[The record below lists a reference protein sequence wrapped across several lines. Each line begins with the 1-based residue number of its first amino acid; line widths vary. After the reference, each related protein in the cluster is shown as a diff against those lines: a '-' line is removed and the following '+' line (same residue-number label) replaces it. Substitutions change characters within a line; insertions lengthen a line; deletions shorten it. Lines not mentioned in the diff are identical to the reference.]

1 MRYLIYTI
9 LALFLSSSLMTEDS
23 FARSKRKKKS
33 QKRSQTSSKSRS
45 KKTVRV
51 NKDDERF
58 DKIKTAYRKGT
69 ISKSQLWQELQYFE
83 NSSSRLSQDNEL
95 KLLQLQAIMMKTEGY
110 PILSSLYATEA
121 LKNGKKSTYKETQA
135 AWMLLAEASRD
146 YPIQNLLEQT
156 AEDLKVKSP
165 PPGFG
170 NNWFYYE
177 GNASYA
183 DQNYKEAIEY
193 YKKIKINDRYFLSAR
208 YQMGNVFFAN
218 NDLENATLAFKTML
232 NSVSQTLAP
241 ISDLEQKELSNYA
254 KIALARVFYQQ
265 KKFKSAIK
273 FYRAVDRDSPLF
285 YDSLFEQSWAFF
297 MAGYPNHALGALHGV
312 ESPFFDKVFNPE
324 ASVLRAIT
332 YYWMCR
338 YEDSRTALADFTD
351 RHSDAVESL
360 SEFLDRKRLR
370 PETAYQLFENYAL
383 GVSSSSL
390 GIPKNVLESASST
403 ESMNLLR
410 KQYAAVVEETD
421 KIDSRGIF
429 NQKKNLRAEK
439 LLRTQVKNLKNEI
452 GKQFIVELKG
462 LKDQFERLYEQS
474 QFLYVEL
481 LMSEKEQLLGRELH
495 ASSKLDK
502 VTRRK
507 KIIGWGKDNQA
518 WGNNGLNEFWWDEVG
533 FYIYNIQPMCNTH

>member
-9 LALFLSSSLMTEDS
+9 LAFFLSSNILIEDS
-23 FARSKRKKKS
+23 FARSKRKNKS
-33 QKRSQTSSKSRS
+33 SKRSHSSIKKRS
-45 KKTVRV
+45 KKLSM
-51 NKDDERF
+51 NKDDNRF
-58 DKIKTAYRKGT
+58 DKIKTAYRKGK
-69 ISKSQLWQELQYFE
+69 ISKPQLWKELQYFE
-83 NSSSRLSQDNEL
+83 NSSNKLSNSNDL

-110 PILSSLYATEA
+110 PILSSLYAVEA
-121 LKNGKKSTYKETQA
+121 LKNGKKASYKDTQA
-135 AWMLLAEASRD
+135 AWTLLAETSRN

-156 AEDLKVKSP
+156 AQSLKVKSA

-183 DQNYKEAIEY
+183 DKHYKKALEY
-193 YKKIKINDRYFLSAR
+193 YKKIKINDRHFLSAR
-208 YQMGNVFFAN
+208 YQMGNIFFAKDDLN
-218 NDLENATLAFKTML
+218 NAILSFKTML

-241 ISDLEQKELSNYA
+241 ISATEQKELSNYA

-273 FYRAVDRDSPLF
+273 FYRSVDRDSTLF
-285 YDSLFEQSWAFF
+285 YDALFEQSWAFF
-297 MAGYPNHALGALHGV
+297 MGGYPNHALGALHGT

-351 RHSDAVESL
+351 RHSEAVESL

-390 GIPKNVLESASST
+390 GIPKNVLDSASST
-403 ESMNLLR
+403 ESMTLLR
-410 KQYAAVVEETD
+410 NQYAALVEEAD
-421 KIDSRGIF
+421 KVSSLGIF
-429 NQKKNLRAEK
+429 RQKKNLRATK
-439 LLRTQVKNLKNEI
+439 LLRGQLKTLKKEL
-452 GKQFIVELKG
+452 GSQFIVELKG
-462 LKDQFERLYEQS
+462 LKNQFERLYEQS

-495 ASSKLDK
+495 ASSKIDK
-502 VTRRK
+502 VSRKK
-507 KIIGWGKDNQA
+507 KIIGWGKNNQA
-518 WGNNGLNEFWWDEVG
+518 WGSNGLNEFWWDEVG
-533 FYIYNIQPMCNTH
+533 FYIYNIQPKCNTH